1 MTVLVTEPTITEEER
16 SIVNWIFSQI
26 GRAMFLEEKHIDV
39 ATALCGSGPAFA
51 CVVLEA
57 MTDGGVMMGI
67 PRAEA
72 QILVAQSTIPMD
84 SGLMIAMQGAARMVL
99 EGQHPAII
107 RNAVATPGGC
117 TIGGLLTM
125 EDGKIRSTMVCHD
138 YISWAH
144 YRREQFKKRQMLPV
158 D

>member
-1 MTVLVTEPTITEEER
+1 MTVLVTEPSITDEEK
-16 SIVNWIFSQI
+16 SIVQWIFSQI

-72 QILVAQSTIPMD
+72 QILVAQST
-84 SGLMIAMQGAARMVL
+84 LYVFIANFSDARS
-99 EGQHPAII
+99 
-107 RNAVATPGGC
+107 C
-117 TIGGLLTM
+117 
-125 EDGKIRSTMVCHD
+125 
-138 YISWAH
+138 
-144 YRREQFKKRQMLPV
+144 
-158 D
+158 

>member
-16 SIVNWIFSQI
+16 SIVQWIFSQI

-72 QILVAQSTIPMD
+72 QILVAQSKLQFRI
-84 SGLMIAMQGAARMVL
+84 QG
-99 EGQHPAII
+99 
-107 RNAVATPGGC
+107 
-117 TIGGLLTM
+117 
-125 EDGKIRSTMVCHD
+125 
-138 YISWAH
+138 
-144 YRREQFKKRQMLPV
+144 
-158 D
+158 

>member
-16 SIVNWIFSQI
+16 SIVQWIFSQI
-26 GRAMFLEEKHIDV
+26 GKAMFLEEKHIDA

-72 QILVAQSTIPMD
+72 QTLVAQSEVGHRDETD
-84 SGLMIAMQGAARMVL
+84 CSDA
-99 EGQHPAII
+99 
-107 RNAVATPGGC
+107 GC
-117 TIGGLLTM
+117 GT
-125 EDGKIRSTMVCHD
+125 DGS
-138 YISWAH
+138 
-144 YRREQFKKRQMLPV
+144 
-158 D
+158 

>member
-1 MTVLVTEPTITEEER
+1 MTVLVTEPSITEEER
-16 SIVNWIFSQI
+16 SIVQWIFSQI

-72 QILVAQSTIPMD
+72 QILVAQSRNKLQMKINGSDAGSSENGARGSTSCDNSKCCGYTRRVYDWWVIDHGGWED
-84 SGLMIAMQGAARMVL
+84 SV
-99 EGQHPAII
+99 
-107 RNAVATPGGC
+107 N
-117 TIGGLLTM
+117 
-125 EDGKIRSTMVCHD
+125 DGSLKDEIVN
-138 YISWAH
+138 
-144 YRREQFKKRQMLPV
+144 
-158 D
+158 